1 MTFVPQR
8 TASKIDILPLSAIKG
23 YARNSRTHSEHQIS
37 QIVESIRE
45 FGFTNPILID
55 ETNTIIAGH
64 GRLAAAKK
72 LSMATVPTVK
82 LSGLT
87 DAQKKAYV
95 ISDNKLALNAGWN
108 IDALAAELRDLVTMD
123 FNLDLLGFETSE
135 LTDMLMEAQED
146 LETGKGNKEEKFMLE
161 LQFPDRDTMLEKYE
175 ELSEAG
181 YIVRAKNG

>member
-8 TASKIDILPLSAIKG
+8 TASKIDQMPLSAIKG

-37 QIVESIRE
+37 QLVESIRE

-72 LSMATVPTVK
+72 LSMATVPVIK
-82 LSGLT
+82 LVGLT
-87 DAQKKAYV
+87 EAQKKAYV
-95 ISDNKLALNAGWN
+95 ISDNKLALNAGWD
-108 IDALAAELRDLVTMD
+108 IDSLAAELRDLVAMD
-123 FNLDLLGFETSE
+123 FNLDILGFETSE
-135 LTDMLMEAQED
+135 LTDMLMEAQD
-146 LETGKGNKEEKFMLE
+146 DIETSKGNKEEKFILE

-175 ELSEAG
+175 DLAAAG